1 MEISHKKVSGKVYVG
16 DVQTS
21 LIAAFFQLTHLLEA
35 GVGVDQSIQELIAI
49 EPRWALRRVWRDVQ
63 QSVFDGKALSASM
76 GRWPGVF
83 DSTLIALLRSGEACG
98 QLSSACL
105 DCQKFLEWQQDV
117 KARIT
122 TVLLYPVF
130 ALVIVSGVLGFLMV
144 YLVPSLEELLVSSSY
159 EFPWHAR
166 MLLTLSQWTKDY
178 LVYAAMGICLCIAI
192 LWIARVA
199 FYRVRLFTDAV
210 LLRIPLYG
218 TLILNL
224 TLSRYCETC
233 SRLYGSGMG
242 LADAMKISEV
252 FIENR
257 ALNAQLRHT
266 RLNLLGGKSLS
277 VSLRTVPL
285 LSNIHIQVISAG
297 EATGNLVE
305 ALARTGKQQ
314 RRVAEFR
321 IERIEKVIGPVV
333 LLFAGFLLLW
343 VVLSLL
349 GPIYQSAV
357 DSVIL
362 S

>member
-1 MEISHKKVSGKVYVG
+1 MEISYKQVSDKVYVG
-16 DVQTS
+16 DVQSS

-35 GVGVDQSIQELIAI
+35 GVGVDQSLRELITM
-49 EPRWALRRVWRDVQ
+49 ESRWALRRVWKDVQ
-63 QSVFDGKALSASM
+63 QCVVDGKALSASM
-76 GRWPGVF
+76 ERWPGVF

-105 DCQKFLEWQQDV
+105 DCQKFLEWQQDI

-122 TVLLYPVF
+122 TVLFYPVF
-130 ALVIVSGVLGFLMV
+130 ALVIVSGVLVFLMI

-166 MLLTLSQWTKDY
+166 ILLTLSQWTKDY
-178 LVYAAMGICLCIAI
+178 FVYAAMGICLCIA
-192 LWIARVA
+192 LLCIARVI
-199 FYRVRLFTDAV
+199 FDRVRFFTDAV

-224 TLSRYCETC
+224 TLSRYWETC

-242 LADAMKISEV
+242 LSDAMEKSEN

-257 ALNAQLRHT
+257 VLNTQLRHT
-266 RLNLLGGKSLS
+266 RFSLLAGKSLS
-277 VSLRTVPL
+277 AALRTVPL

-297 EATGNLVE
+297 EATGNLAE
-305 ALARTGKQQ
+305 ALARTGTQQ
-314 RRVAEFR
+314 RRVSEFR
-321 IERIEKVIGPVV
+321 IERIEKIIGPVV
-333 LLFAGFLLLW
+333 LLFAGFILLW